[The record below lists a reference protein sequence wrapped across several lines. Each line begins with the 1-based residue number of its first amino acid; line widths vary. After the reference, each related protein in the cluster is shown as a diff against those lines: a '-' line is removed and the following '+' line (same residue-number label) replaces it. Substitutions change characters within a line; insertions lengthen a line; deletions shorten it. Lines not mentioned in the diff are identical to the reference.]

1 MSSSK
6 KIKNVALDITYINTN
21 KLPTNLEKV
30 GFVCINT
37 YVGTNMS
44 LGDGPMN
51 DGYNISKCLK
61 RYGYT
66 IYYLLN
72 PKKSNFLAKLDFFFS
87 TVKSE
92 LVIYYTGHGTQVKDT
107 NGDEEDGFDEALVFV
122 DGNVIDDTLV
132 ETLIKQKNSTNKC
145 VLISDCCHSG
155 TIWDLQGGDI
165 RGRKLPDGVM
175 SMSAASDRQT
185 AKQTVV
191 ERLDQGMF
199 TYNLMKIL
207 KSEPD
212 LSANEC
218 KKKLAT
224 SLRTYG
230 QTVTLGSTTNSL
242 LNDPLF

>member
-1 MSSSK
+1 M
-6 KIKNVALDITYINTN
+6 
-21 KLPTNLEKV
+21 
-30 GFVCINT
+30 
-37 YVGTNMS
+37 
-44 LGDGPMN
+44 
-51 DGYNISKCLK
+51 
-61 RYGYT
+61 
-66 IYYLLN
+66 
-72 PKKSNFLAKLDFFFS
+72 
-87 TVKSE
+87 
-92 LVIYYTGHGTQVKDT
+92 
-107 NGDEEDGFDEALVFV
+107 
-122 DGNVIDDTLV
+122 
-132 ETLIKQKNSTNKC
+132 
-145 VLISDCCHSG
+145 
-155 TIWDLQGGDI
+155 QGGDI